1 MKPRIYLA
9 GPEVFFSD
17 PDAEANDRKKQCAD
31 HGLEGCF
38 PTDADYGHVTGKT
51 EQGIAIYHGN
61 VGLLDTCDAVIANMM
76 PFRGPSMDIGTG
88 FEIGYAI
95 GKGKPVFGWSTA
107 ADLKYNERVA
117 TMGIDEGMTVEDF
130 DLYDNLMVAVPLH
143 GGIVHLTFAA
153 AAAAANKA
161 LNSH

>member
-38 PTDADYGHVTGKT
+38 PTDTQRDTIADKT
-51 EQGIAIYHGN
+51 KQGIAIYHRN
-61 VGLLDTCDAVIANMM
+61 VDLLDTCDAVIANMM
-76 PFRGPSMDIGTG
+76 PFRGPSIDIGTG

-95 GKGKPVFGWSTA
+95 GKGKPIFGWSTVA
-107 ADLKYNERVA
+107 GLKYSERVV
-117 TMGIDEGMTVEDF
+117 TMGIDDGMTVEDLG
-130 DLYDNLMVAVPLH
+130 LYDNPMVAVPLH

-153 AAAAANKA
+153 AAAAASKV